1 MAAWS
6 LKEPWKNSKQSTD
19 AVDEILVVMKYLR
32 PPLVLGLWENEFP
45 ETIHFR
51 ILLRLL
57 LDATLSNCYFLAIY
71 SY

>member
-1 MAAWS
+1 MTAWS
-6 LKEPWKNSKQSTD
+6 LREPSKNSKQSMD

-32 PPLVLGLWENEFP
+32 PPIVLSLWENEFP
-45 ETIHFR
+45 RSIHCR

-57 LDATLSNCYFLAIY
+57 LDAPLSNCDFLAIY